1 VEGDDGARQV
11 LIGYAARSV
20 NKAGMMMGQA
30 KNRGSQADRE
40 QQAKVQRNAF
50 AEKMGLEQRSLAEI
64 KEELGVSPDAQFH
77 GYAVHIPS
85 SDEFLFQH
93 SEREH
98 ATARQ
103 WSKNPGLAKCFEDFA
118 EAYMLTRPERGELV
132 VAVFETES
140 QYFVAEVM

>member
-1 VEGDDGARQV
+1 MEGGDGARHV

-50 AEKMGLEQRSLAEI
+50 AEKMGLQQRTLAEI

-98 ATARQ
+98 ATARK